1 MSLIGTDR
9 DTRRLL
15 RASGLTLLLYLAL
28 GAVAALLPRF
38 ATDAGYARERA
49 DRGVPGEKGYPA
61 LRLTLAASGGPSI
74 PSSPANSPADSAFRE
89 PAFDLSPRS
98 DGRPTETAP
107 LTGAAPGIP
116 TPTGKSDRF
125 ADSTE
130 LASSAGLSGIVGQSG
145 PSGNSA
151 PEGGAFSLWIDG
163 AIKTRLLY
171 PERAQ
176 RRGLEG
182 SVLIELRASADGQT
196 GTAALIRGSGH
207 GLLDRAALDL
217 AQSLFPAP
225 LAPGLPWA
233 RQIELVY
240 RLESATSGGN

>member
-1 MSLIGTDR
+1 MSLIATDS

-28 GAVAALLPRF
+28 GAAAALLPRF
-38 ATDAGYARERA
+38 APDAGYARERA
-49 DRGVPGEKGYPA
+49 DSGVPGEKGYPA

-74 PSSPANSPADSAFRE
+74 SSSPANSPADSAFRE
-89 PAFDLSPRS
+89 TASDPSPRS
-98 DGRPTETAP
+98 DGLPTETSS
-107 LTGAAPGIP
+107 LTGVATGRPAAA
-116 TPTGKSDRF
+116 GKSGTDTLS
-125 ADSTE
+125 DSTE
-130 LASSAGLSGIVGQSG
+130 YADSSG
-145 PSGNSA
+145 PAEKPS
-151 PEGGAFSLWIDG
+151 PEAGAFSLWIDG

-217 AQSLFPAP
+217 AQSLFPAH
-225 LAPGLPWA
+225 LAPGLPWT
-233 RQIELVY
+233 RHIELVY